1 MLLSWDLPI
10 VNDSI
15 WMDIR
20 EENFLINHV
29 KRSENLDSLYD
40 LNIFSSNFFFFWC
53 RALLWNERWNEW
65 KTQKLCKREKIT
77 DGKYNGYYNNI
88 MDMVI
93 MLKEQTKKFW
103 IFFLLLS
110 YFQMKNAN
118 IWRKNLYCFSSTAVD
133 TMSNFNCVQSYS
145 MQKYC
150 DNNSDFFNAQ

>member
-1 MLLSWDLPI
+1 
-10 VNDSI
+10 
-15 WMDIR
+15 MDIR

-40 LNIFSSNFFFFWC
+40 LNIFSSNFFFFFFFDVELC
-53 RALLWNERWNEW
+53 YEMRADEMNE
-65 KTQKLCKREKIT
+65 TQKLCKREKIT

-118 IWRKNLYCFSSTAVD
+118 I
-133 TMSNFNCVQSYS
+133 
-145 MQKYC
+145 
-150 DNNSDFFNAQ
+150 